1 MKYLL
6 DTCVISELAKPKPDP
21 KVASWITSKEEENF
35 YLSSIT
41 IGEIQRGIFKL
52 PASEKKIRLQEWL
65 DIDLINRFSGRILG
79 IGLDESKKWGEIQAI
94 AEKSGKKMPLFDSLI
109 AAASLVHGMTV
120 VTRNEDDMKASGVSI
135 VNPWGTIIGNG
146 K

>member
-6 DTCVISELAKPKPDP
+6 DTCVISELSKPKPNS
-21 KVASWITSKEEENF
+21 KVVSWITSKEEDNF
-35 YLSSIT
+35 CLSSIT

-52 PASEKKIRLQEWL
+52 PVSEKKLRLQEWL
-65 DIDLINRFSGRILG
+65 DVDLINRFSGRIIG

-109 AAASLVHGMTV
+109 AAIGLVHGMAV
-120 VTRNEDDMKASGVSI
+120 VTRNEDDMKASGVSMI
-135 VNPWGTIIGNG
+135 NPWR
-146 K
+146 